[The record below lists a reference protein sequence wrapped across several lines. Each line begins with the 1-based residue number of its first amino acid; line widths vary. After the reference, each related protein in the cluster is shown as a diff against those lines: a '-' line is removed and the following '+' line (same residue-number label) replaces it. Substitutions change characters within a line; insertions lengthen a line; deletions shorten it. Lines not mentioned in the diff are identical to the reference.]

1 MMAIPLPTVQRLIR
15 VLMTLPGVGPRTAQ
29 RLAMHVLQL
38 PPLEVQRL
46 VEAIQEARASVRLC
60 AQCFSMTEDEVC
72 AVCRDPQR
80 ATGVLCVVE
89 APLNVWA
96 IERTGVFRGHY
107 HVLMGVLSPL
117 HGVGPEQ
124 LKIRELMER
133 LRSGRYQ
140 EVVLALNPT
149 VEGEATCTYLAAQI
163 KPLGI
168 RITRLA
174 AGLPMGADIEYVD
187 ELTLTRALQGRLD
200 L

>member
-1 MMAIPLPTVQRLIR
+1 MTGIPLPTVQRLVR

-29 RLAMHVLQL
+29 RLALHILQL

-46 VEAIQEARASVRLC
+46 VEAIQTARAAVRPC

-72 AVCRDPQR
+72 AICRDPQR

-124 LKIRELMER
+124 LRVRELMDR
-133 LRSGRYQ
+133 LQSGQYH
-140 EVVLALNPT
+140 EVILALSPT
-149 VEGEATCTYLAAQI
+149 VEGEATCTYLVAQL
-163 KPLGI
+163 KPLGL

-187 ELTLTRALQGRLD
+187 ELTLTRALQGRREL
-200 L
+200 

>member
-1 MMAIPLPTVQRLIR
+1 MTDIPLPTVQRLVR

-29 RLAMHVLQL
+29 RLALHILQL

-46 VEAIQEARASVRLC
+46 VEAIQTARAAVRPC

-72 AVCRDPQR
+72 AICRDPQR

-124 LKIRELMER
+124 LRVRELMDR
-133 LRSGRYQ
+133 LRSGQYH

-149 VEGEATCTYLAAQI
+149 VEGEATCTYLVTQL
-163 KPLGI
+163 KPLGL

-187 ELTLTRALQGRLD
+187 ELTLTRAFQGRREL
-200 L
+200 

>member
-1 MMAIPLPTVQRLIR
+1 MTGIPLPTVQRLVR

-29 RLAMHVLQL
+29 RLALHILQL

-46 VEAIQEARASVRLC
+46 VEAIQTARAAVRPC

-72 AVCRDPQR
+72 AICRDPQR

-124 LKIRELMER
+124 LRVRELMDR
-133 LRSGRYQ
+133 LQSGQYH
-140 EVVLALNPT
+140 EVILALSPT
-149 VEGEATCTYLAAQI
+149 VEGEATCAYLVAQL
-163 KPLGI
+163 KPLGL

-187 ELTLTRALQGRLD
+187 ELTLTRALQGRREL
-200 L
+200 

>member
-1 MMAIPLPTVQRLIR
+1 MTDIPLPTVQRLVR

-29 RLAMHVLQL
+29 RLALHILQL

-46 VEAIQEARASVRLC
+46 VEAIQTARAAVRPC

-72 AVCRDPQR
+72 AICRDPQR

-124 LKIRELMER
+124 LRVRELMDR
-133 LRSGRYQ
+133 LRSGQYH

-149 VEGEATCTYLAAQI
+149 VEGEATCTYLVAQL
-163 KPLGI
+163 KPLGL
-168 RITRLA
+168 RVTRLA

-187 ELTLTRALQGRLD
+187 ELTLTRALQGRREL
-200 L
+200 